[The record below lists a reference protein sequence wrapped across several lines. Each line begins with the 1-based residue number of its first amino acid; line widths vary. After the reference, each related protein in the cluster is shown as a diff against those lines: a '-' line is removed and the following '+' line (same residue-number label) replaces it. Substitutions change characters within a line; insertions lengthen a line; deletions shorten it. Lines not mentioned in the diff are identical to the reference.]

1 MALALNGKWR
11 VGTALARS
19 FALLSML
26 SSILAVLGYI
36 NGVASLYG
44 FASFIP
50 MALHT
55 AALFLTLSMA
65 VLHSAAHFEQNTTAL
80 RGVRGQSLQSK
91 VISGF
96 ATACFMLAVV
106 SVVAYQSI
114 HQFIEASHW
123 DGHTREVLLAIGDL
137 GSEMKDAETGTRG
150 YVVTGD
156 EIYLDPYRK
165 AVVAVGP
172 MVKELRALT
181 SDNDTQQLRLKQ
193 LEPLLQ
199 AKLDIDRQ
207 IVERRSSVDFDAA
220 QLLPAMGEAKRLM
233 QAIRADLASMES
245 TENDLLAKRSTAQ
258 QSSATRTIVV
268 ILAVGV
274 CAFVTILV
282 AASRI
287 KRDIRARVAADKALR
302 ESEEKFRVLVESAK
316 EYAIMMLDIDGRVR
330 TWNSGAMRIH
340 GYEQEEI
347 VGHYISQFYPSGAL
361 PLEKMHE
368 LLDQAKEKGEYEEDG
383 WRIRK
388 DGSQFWANIVITC
401 LRDAHGNPVG
411 FSKITRDLT
420 DRKRA
425 EEQTRSFFA
434 LSLDML
440 SIAGTDG
447 FFKHLNPAWRATLGF
462 SEAELRSKPSV
473 EFVHPEDLAST
484 IAMSNRLFH
493 GEAIVNFENR
503 YRRKDGTY
511 RWFAWNATVSE
522 DRQLIY
528 GTARDVTDAKQT
540 EQAIAELNAS
550 LRRGNIQLEAANK
563 ELEAFSYS
571 VSHDLRAPL
580 RAIDGFSQALLEDY
594 SNQFDD
600 VGKDYL
606 QRVRSATQRM
616 GQLIDDILN
625 LSRVTRS
632 EMSLQRTD
640 LSAIASGIVSELRRS
655 QPDRQ
660 IDVEIA
666 GGIDAHADPRLVR
679 IVLDNLIGNAWKFT
693 GKRIDARIE
702 VGVEHGGDETIY
714 FVRDNGA
721 GFDMTYAHKLFGAF
735 QRLHAAADF
744 AGTGIG
750 LATVQRI
757 VHRHGGRVWAE
768 SVAGQGATFFFTLP
782 ETNPLLNQAA

>member
-1 MALALNGKWR
+1 
-11 VGTALARS
+11 
-19 FALLSML
+19 
-26 SSILAVLGYI
+26 
-36 NGVASLYG
+36 
-44 FASFIP
+44 
-50 MALHT
+50 
-55 AALFLTLSMA
+55 
-65 VLHSAAHFEQNTTAL
+65 
-80 RGVRGQSLQSK
+80 
-91 VISGF
+91 
-96 ATACFMLAVV
+96 MLAVV

-114 HQFIEASHW
+114 HQFIEATHW
-123 DGHTREVLLAIGDL
+123 DGHTRQVLLAIGDL

-150 YVVTGD
+150 YVMTGD
-156 EIYLDPYRK
+156 ELYLEPYRK
-165 AVVAVGP
+165 AVDAVAP
-172 MVKELRALT
+172 ILSELRELT
-181 SDNDTQQLRLKQ
+181 SDNETQQQRLKQ

-207 IVERRSSVDFDAA
+207 IVERRSSADFEAA
-220 QLLPAMGEAKRLM
+220 QLLPAMDEAKRLM
-233 QAIRADLASMES
+233 QAIRAGLTAMES
-245 TENDLLAKRSTAQ
+245 TENDLLAIRNVAQ
-258 QSSATRTIVV
+258 HSSANRTIVV
-268 ILAVGV
+268 ILALGV
-274 CAFVTILV
+274 CTLVTILV

-287 KRDIRARVAADKALR
+287 KRDLRARAAADKALR

-330 TWNSGAMRIH
+330 TWNPGATRIH

-347 VGHYISQFYPSGAL
+347 VGHYISQFYPHGVL

-368 LLDQAKEKGEYEEDG
+368 LLEQAKERGEYEEDG
-383 WRIRK
+383 WRVRK
-388 DGSQFWANIVITC
+388 DGSQFWANVVITC
-401 LRDAHGNPVG
+401 LRDTTGNPVG

-425 EEQTRSFFA
+425 EEQTRSFFT

-440 SIAGTDG
+440 FIAGTDG
-447 FFKHLNPAWRATLGF
+447 FFKHLNPAWSATLGF
-462 SEAELRSKPSV
+462 TEAELRAKPFV
-473 EFVHPEDLAST
+473 EFVHSDDLAST
-484 IAMSNRLFH
+484 IAVSNQLSH
-493 GEAIVNFENR
+493 GETIVNFENR

-511 RWFAWNATVSE
+511 RWLAWNATVSA

-528 GTARDVTDAKQT
+528 GAARDVTDAKQA
-540 EQAIAELNAS
+540 EHAIAELNAS

-594 SNQFDD
+594 ASQFDD

-632 EMSLQRTD
+632 EMSIEQTD
-640 LSAIASGIVSELRRS
+640 LSAMASDVVVELRRA
-655 QPDRQ
+655 QPERQ
-660 IDVEIA
+660 IDVEVA
-666 GGIDAHADPRLVR
+666 AGIDARADLHLIR

-693 GKRIDARIE
+693 GKRNDAKIE
-702 VGVEHGGDETIY
+702 VGVERSGDETIY

-721 GFDMTYAHKLFGAF
+721 GFDMAFVDKLFGAF

-782 ETNPLLNQAA
+782 EGNPVLNQAA